1 MSSFFYGGHHQQH
14 HGQNPHSMGQQHHG
28 HGRSRRAPRLS
39 ASQNSHRQ
47 YRNKQPVKDMSTIE
61 PPNVTAFRARFEAG
75 RSFDLDDD
83 LEFCPHLLTFDD
95 VNTPNNPPK
104 QPLRVNIPVWNRFT
118 DNQQRQS
125 IRSASSDR
133 SSLSSGSPESSP
145 LQQQI
150 QPQQQITPA
159 LSLSS
164 AATSAYAPPPSFIS
178 NNNNLKIFQPSAR
191 KAGAIPIVNPNT
203 GMRVASPPSSVSPG
217 MMGQTSAARRGW

>member
-47 YRNKQPVKDMSTIE
+47 YRNKQPVKDLSTTE
-61 PPNVTAFRARFEAG
+61 PPNVTVFRARFEAG

-95 VNTPNNPPK
+95 
-104 QPLRVNIPVWNRFT
+104 
-118 DNQQRQS
+118 RQS
-125 IRSASSDR
+125 IHSASSDR